1 MFTPNSGLPFHVHAK
16 FRAYLNF
23 VGLVLSVGR
32 YLFDNAKERDHLTIT
47 STSSILEARSEEKQE
62 APKIMCNNSREI
74 AMQLFYKW
82 WPFDPAI
89 KRSVT
94 SAGV

>member
-62 APKIMCNNSREI
+62 ALTENPR
-74 AMQLFYKW
+74 
-82 WPFDPAI
+82 
-89 KRSVT
+89 VT
-94 SAGV
+94 ASKARGNDENGILRTIEF